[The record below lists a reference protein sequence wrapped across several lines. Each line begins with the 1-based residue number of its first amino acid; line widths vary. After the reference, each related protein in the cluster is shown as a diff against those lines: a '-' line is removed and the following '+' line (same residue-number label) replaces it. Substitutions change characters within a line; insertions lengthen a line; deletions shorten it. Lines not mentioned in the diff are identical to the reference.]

1 MSTST
6 ATNGTTPV
14 PAGAGAS
21 GSATDAPNGATVSYH
36 GQPILKAPVWSWE
49 IADYLFLGG
58 LAGASATL
66 AYASELRGADVLGRR
81 AWLTATA
88 AITACPPLLI
98 SDLGRPERFLNMLRM
113 FKVTSPMS
121 MGSWILAVSGAATTL
136 AGVNALTGR
145 LAPAARLA
153 RPVGALSGLMLSTYT
168 SALFADTA
176 VPAWHE
182 ARQTLPFVFGA
193 GAALSAAGAAIAATP
208 VGQAAPARRL
218 ALGAA
223 GAELLATEV
232 MQRRLGLHR
241 EAYREGR
248 ARPLGWIS
256 RACVTA
262 GAGLLARSGA
272 RHRAAAVAG
281 GTLLCAGALATR
293 WTVFE
298 AGRNSTA
305 DPRYVVQPQRERMA
319 APAGAGG

>member
-1 MSTST
+1 VSTST

-153 RPVGALSGLMLSTYT
+153 RPMGALSGLMLSTYT

-182 ARQTLPFVFGA
+182 AVRPCRLCSGPAPPSVRPGPQSRPRRWDRLPRHGDW
-193 GAALSAAGAAIAATP
+193 
-208 VGQAAPARRL
+208 RW
-218 ALGAA
+218 
-223 GAELLATEV
+223 
-232 MQRRLGLHR
+232 
-241 EAYREGR
+241 
-248 ARPLGWIS
+248 ARPGPSFWPPRSCSGAWVCIARLTA
-256 RACVTA
+256 RAER
-262 GAGLLARSGA
+262 GRWAGLAGLA
-272 RHRAAAVAG
+272 
-281 GTLLCAGALATR
+281 
-293 WTVFE
+293 
-298 AGRNSTA
+298 
-305 DPRYVVQPQRERMA
+305 
-319 APAGAGG
+319 

>member
-1 MSTST
+1 MSTGA
-6 ATNGTTPV
+6 ATNGAS
-14 PAGAGAS
+14 PAGGGVR
-21 GSATDAPNGATVSYH
+21 GSATEAGRGATVSYH
-36 GQPILKAPVWSWE
+36 GQPVLKAPVWSWE

-66 AYASELRGADVLGRR
+66 AYASEVRGAHELGRR

-88 AITACPPLLI
+88 GIMACPPLLI
-98 SDLGRPERFLNMLRM
+98 ADLGRPERFLNMLRM

-121 MGSWILAVSGAATTL
+121 MGSWILSVSGAATSV

-145 LAPAARLA
+145 LAPAAALA
-153 RPVGALSGLMLSTYT
+153 RPVGAVSGLMLSTYT
-168 SALFADTA
+168 AALFADTA

-182 ARQTLPFVFGA
+182 AHQTLPFVFGA
-193 GAALSAAGAAIAATP
+193 GAALSAAGAAVATSP

-223 GAELLATEV
+223 AAELVATEV

-256 RACVTA
+256 RACVSA
-262 GAGLLARSGA
+262 GAGLLARRGA
-272 RHRAAAVAG
+272 RSRAAAVAG

-298 AGRNSTA
+298 AGRNSAA
-305 DPRYVVQPQRERMA
+305 DPRYVVQPQRERLA
-319 APAGAGG
+319 ARA